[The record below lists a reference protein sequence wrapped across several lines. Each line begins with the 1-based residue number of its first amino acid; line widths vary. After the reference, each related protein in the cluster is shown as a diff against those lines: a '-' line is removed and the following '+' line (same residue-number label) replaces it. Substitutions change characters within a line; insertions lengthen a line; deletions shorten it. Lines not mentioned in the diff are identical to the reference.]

1 VRQAIV
7 YGLISGSTYALIALG
22 FALVFSVVRF
32 FNFAHGAVFSAGAY
46 LNYGFYVTLGL
57 PFWLSAMIAV
67 FVAAVLGVSFEFLV
81 FKRIRE
87 RGGNSL
93 VLLIASLG
101 LLISVQNIIAM
112 VFGNEIRTVRS
123 GLVEE
128 GFSLFGARIT
138 SIQCEILL
146 TSLVLVLVTAAI
158 LRWTK
163 IGIALRAVAN
173 DPELATTKG
182 IESQNVIYFTYLLGS
197 ALAAAAGIMVSLDV
211 NMNPTM
217 GFDALLYAIVAV
229 IAGGLGSM
237 SGAYLGGLLLGLA
250 QNLGIWQIP
259 SQWKDAIAFAVMI
272 LFLLLRPRGMFG
284 KRIFKAQV

>member
-1 VRQAIV
+1 MRQAIV

-22 FALVFSVVRF
+22 FALIFNVVRF

-46 LNYGFYVTLGL
+46 LNYAFFVTFGL
-57 PFWLSAMIAV
+57 PFWLSATIAV
-67 FVAAVLGVSFEFLV
+67 FLAALLGLSFEFLV
-81 FKRIRE
+81 FERIRR

-101 LLISVQNIIAM
+101 LLISVQNLIAL
-112 VFGNEIRTVRS
+112 VFGNQIRTVRN

-138 SIQCEILL
+138 SIQSQILL
-146 TSLVLVLVTAAI
+146 TSLLLVFATAAI

-163 IGIALRAVAN
+163 IGAALRAVAN

-182 IESQNVIYFTYLLGS
+182 IESQKVIYFTYLLGS
-197 ALAAAAGIMVSLDV
+197 ALAAVAGIMVSLDV
-211 NMNPTM
+211 NMSPTM
-217 GFDALLYAIVAV
+217 GFDALLYGIVAV
-229 IAGGLGSM
+229 IAGGLGSVP
-237 SGAYLGGLLLGLA
+237 GAYLGGLLLGLA
-250 QNLGIWQIP
+250 QNLGVWEIP
-259 SQWKDAIAFAVMI
+259 SEWKDAIAFAVMI